1 MTPRA
6 DAQVHEVQYYEHS
19 SFLVGRV
26 ADFIGSGLEAGEA
39 AVVIATPK
47 HADLIDAELLRR
59 GIGLAAAR
67 TAGALVELDAVE
79 TLGAFMVAGR
89 PDPDRFGSVI
99 GNTIE
104 RARSNARTPVVRV
117 FGEMVG
123 VLCGQG
129 RIVAAIDIEELWNQL
144 LGAHPCALLH
154 GYPIAPLHGRDMGS
168 LSALHT
174 NAAGAEGS
182 VRIG

>member
-1 MTPRA
+1 VTLRA
-6 DAQVHEVQYYEHS
+6 ADHMHEVQYYEHS

-26 ADFIGSGLEAGEA
+26 ADFVGAGLEAGEA
-39 AVVIATPK
+39 AVIIATPK

-89 PDPDRFGSVI
+89 PDPDRFASVI
-99 GNTIE
+99 GDTIE
-104 RARSNARTPVVRV
+104 RARSNARTPIVRV

-123 VLCGQG
+123 VLCAQD
-129 RIVAAIDIEELWNQL
+129 RIVAAREIEALWNDL
-144 LGAHPCALLH
+144 VAAHPCALLH
-154 GYPIAPLHGRDMGS
+154 GLPMTPLCGRGVDS
-168 LSALHT
+168 LT
-174 NAAGAEGS
+174 
-182 VRIG
+182 